1 MVQRRRGRRKGKRK
15 YATGCAAVLIITVLI
30 GAGAAYGIPWA
41 VSRFGGQVQETFN
54 ETVKKAVNTLQTEN
68 EDFPELNVTT
78 EEVSDHYY
86 YQQLSDEE
94 RTVYRELLQGVTDM
108 QECILI
114 HAGKGDQPEKAYE
127 YLLYDCPELFWCAGN
142 SKMTVHETYTEFWPE
157 YTCTPGEKETRL
169 NEINAAVSE
178 CAAGFDSSAGEYE
191 RIRYVYEYL
200 VNTVDYNENA
210 PDNQNIYSALVGKSS
225 VCAGYSRAAQYL
237 LNNMGIECIYV
248 VGTAKGQEAHA
259 WNIVNCDGKYYQMDV
274 TFGDPVFLSSESG
287 ENLPQN
293 VIYYDYLCCTDTEI
307 MADHTPA
314 DDVVYPTCE
323 SDDLNYYRMNGM
335 YYESYDPQILLGD
348 MNDSIYEGR
357 EMFVC
362 KFSSPEIY
370 QNARNA
376 VIEELFPKA
385 AQTLGQVYGLDQVKY
400 TYIEDETHNKIMVFW
415 NYQ

>member
-1 MVQRRRGRRKGKRK
+1 MTQRRRRRRKEKRRRR
-15 YATGCAAVLIITVLI
+15 AGCAAALIIMVML

-41 VSRFGGQVQETFN
+41 VSRFDGQVHETFS
-54 ETVKKAVNTLQTEN
+54 ETVKKAVNTLQAEDA
-68 EDFPELNVTT
+68 DFPELNVT
-78 EEVSDHYY
+78 EDEVSDHYY
-86 YQQLSDEE
+86 YQQLTEAE
-94 RTVYRELLQGVTDM
+94 QTVYRELLQGVTGM
-108 QECILI
+108 EECILI
-114 HAGKGDQPEKAYE
+114 HAEKGDQPEKAYE
-127 YLLYDCPELFWCAGN
+127 YLLYDCPELFWCAG
-142 SKMTVHETYTEFWPE
+142 SSRMTVYDTYTKFWPE
-157 YTCTPGEKETRL
+157 YTCTSGERETRQD
-169 NEINAAVSE
+169 EIDSAVAE
-178 CAAGFDSSAGEYE
+178 CTAGLDLSAGEYD

-248 VGTAKGQEAHA
+248 VGTAQGQEAHA
-259 WNIVNCDGKYYQMDV
+259 WNIVNCGGKYYQMDV

-287 ENLPQN
+287 ENLPGN
-293 VIYYDYLCCTDTEI
+293 IIYYDYLCCTDAEI
-307 MADHTPA
+307 LADHTPTDEVA
-314 DDVVYPTCE
+314 YPSCE

-348 MNDSIYEGR
+348 MNDSIYEGQ

-370 QNARNA
+370 REARDA

-385 AQTLGQVYGLDQVKY
+385 AQTLGSVYGLEQVKY
-400 TYIEDETHNKIMVFW
+400 TYIEDKTHNKIMVFW